1 MGQNDSPFFVS
12 WMAFLSLI
20 SRCKDCLRR
29 RNFVGVIKYIW
40 VLVNFS
46 SQMLALIHGKLE
58 ISVFSTLIASYSSF
72 FFESDIC
79 DVPLGMQ
86 DGRITP
92 SMLTASSMI
101 NHYYGPWSARLR
113 ARNHGSMRGGWV
125 AKYRNTN
132 QWLQID
138 LGVKSR
144 VKRICTQGRYDAN
157 QYVKSY
163 TVSFSTKGDKF
174 VPYKEGRKIRVCY
187 CKKPCFTRGF
197 ISRLKT
203 HFRLHEHK
211 LVLVAFGS
219 KGTSNSR

>member
-1 MGQNDSPFFVS
+1 
-12 WMAFLSLI
+12 
-20 SRCKDCLRR
+20 
-29 RNFVGVIKYIW
+29 
-40 VLVNFS
+40 
-46 SQMLALIHGKLE
+46 
-58 ISVFSTLIASYSSF
+58 
-72 FFESDIC
+72 
-79 DVPLGMQ
+79 MQ

-174 VPYKEGRKIRVCY
+174 VPYKEGRKIRVCC
-187 CKKPCFTRGF
+187 CKNFTSGF
-197 ISRLKT
+197 FSRLKT
-203 HFRLHEHK
+203 LFRLREDK
-211 LVLVAFGS
+211 LVFVVFGS
-219 KGTSNSR
+219 KGKINSR

>member
-1 MGQNDSPFFVS
+1 M
-12 WMAFLSLI
+12 
-20 SRCKDCLRR
+20 
-29 RNFVGVIKYIW
+29 
-40 VLVNFS
+40 NFS
-46 SQMLALIHGKLE
+46 SQMLALIHSKLE
-58 ISVFSTLIASYSSF
+58 ISVFTTLIAAYSLLIICF
-72 FFESDIC
+72 QSDIC

-113 ARNHGSMRGGWV
+113 ARNHGTMRGGWV

-174 VPYKEGRKIRVCY
+174 VAYKEGRKIRVCC
-187 CKKPCFTRGF
+187 CKN
-197 ISRLKT
+197 S
-203 HFRLHEHK
+203 
-211 LVLVAFGS
+211 LVSHADFFLG
-219 KGTSNSR
+219 

>member
-1 MGQNDSPFFVS
+1 MSFGELFFANVGLDP
-12 WMAFLSLI
+12 WQTGDLSLFY
-20 SRCKDCLRR
+20 SNRCL
-29 RNFVGVIKYIW
+29 
-40 VLVNFS
+40 
-46 SQMLALIHGKLE
+46 
-58 ISVFSTLIASYSSF
+58 F
-72 FFESDIC
+72 FIFFLSDIC

-101 NHYYGPWSARLR
+101 NHYYGPWSARLH

-163 TVSFSTKGDKF
+163 TVLFSTKGDKF

-187 CKKPCFTRGF
+187 CKKLTCFTRGF
-197 ISRLKT
+197 LSRLKT

-211 LVLVAFGS
+211 LVLVVFGL
-219 KGTSNSR
+219 KKKSNSR